1 MAPTERPP
9 DPSALDGA
17 GGGAPCYL
25 YVDGDRFYFAVEAAE
40 RPGLADDP
48 RPVIIGRDPR
58 EAPRGIVTT
67 ANDAA
72 RALGIHSGLSAAI
85 ALRMASNALFLPP
98 RHDLYEQYS
107 ARVMAV
113 VVRGESPLV
122 EQRSIDEA
130 ACLWPHGFRPE
141 PALGLR
147 GKVLAEIGIS
157 VSLGVATSPL
167 VAKMASEAAK
177 QRPDHVC
184 IVPSGQ
190 EAGFLDPLPVRAL
203 VGVGPKAEARLLE
216 AGISTIGLLAAHPVD
231 DLITLFGRAYGRYLH
246 EASRG
251 IDDTRLE
258 PERVAKSISAEH
270 TFPRDTVDRHALWQQ
285 LRAQADEVAA
295 RLRAEQLVARE
306 VAIKLRYGDWQTLTR
321 QMQFSAPTD
330 DPAVLA
336 AGAAALMQRH
346 WERTRAV
353 RLIGLRA
360 GRLTEVS
367 HATQPAHLARTSA
380 APSVAEG
387 RRRS

>member
-85 ALRMASNALFLPP
+85 ALRMAPNALFLPP

-107 ARVMAV
+107 ARVMA

-147 GKVLAEIGIS
+147 GKVLAETGIS

-216 AGISTIGLLAAHPVD
+216 AGITTIGVLAAHPVD
-231 DLITLFGRAYGRYLH
+231 DLTTLFGRAYGRYLH
-246 EASRG
+246 ETSRG

-258 PERVAKSISAEH
+258 PARVAKSISAEH

-285 LRAQADEVAA
+285 LRAHADEVAA
-295 RLRAEQLVARE
+295 RLRAEHLVARE

-367 HATQPAHLARTSA
+367 HATQLRLPYERLS
-380 APSVAEG
+380 
-387 RRRS
+387 